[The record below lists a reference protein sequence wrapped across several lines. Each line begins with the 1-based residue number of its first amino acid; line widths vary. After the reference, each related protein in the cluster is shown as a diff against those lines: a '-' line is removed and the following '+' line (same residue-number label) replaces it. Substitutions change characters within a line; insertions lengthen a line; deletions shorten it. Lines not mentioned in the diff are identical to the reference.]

1 MRQSLEN
8 LLQNAIIFEY
18 RLPNEPNGMQIPK
31 TIITTNNDH
40 CFRVIGSNIDIAN
53 IIYNGIV
60 EYSYNDSEIDPLK
73 LNQLQLR
80 ALLSKLKYNPNAQH
94 ANKLA
99 YGFHGEVMLHVLLE
113 HFFNGTKA
121 IARWYMF
128 SALEN
133 QETKGYDSYQMVEIG
148 DIIYLLFGEAKFYI
162 SGYKDSIEAIFDNIE
177 KAISDEYLN
186 RNFIAFDNQYEHLSP
201 DSRIT
206 QIIDKWRDNPT
217 INMAVEAQKHRLH
230 LVYPMLIIFDDKAQ
244 TYDDLIQKVVTHI
257 NTKYGAINPT
267 LTIPHTLFFIFL
279 PVDDSRT
286 IKSQVIQW
294 ISLQQPLMP

>member
-8 LLQNAIIFEY
+8 LLQNAIVFEY

-99 YGFHGEVMLHVLLE
+99 YGFHGEVMLHLLLE
-113 HFFNGTKA
+113 HFFSGTKA
-121 IARWYMF
+121 IARGYMF

-162 SGYKDSIEAIFDNIE
+162 SGYKDSIESIFDNIE

-230 LVYPMLIIFDDKAQ
+230 LV
-244 TYDDLIQKVVTHI
+244 
-257 NTKYGAINPT
+257 
-267 LTIPHTLFFIFL
+267 
-279 PVDDSRT
+279 
-286 IKSQVIQW
+286 
-294 ISLQQPLMP
+294 